1 MSSTSIPT
9 GTPSGIP
16 ASPAGESFGW
26 PKIVGAIV
34 APLALLGLWSA
45 PFGLEPRAQ
54 HALAIC
60 CFMVV
65 LWITEAVPHAI
76 TGLIGCWMFWAFKVA
91 PIRTAFSGFATSEA
105 PWFLLG
111 ALFIGVM
118 VTETGLAKR
127 LAFLVLSWIGKSY
140 SSILLALLL
149 VNFVMTAMIP
159 AGPPRVILLG
169 SLALGVAASFG
180 LGAKSN
186 LAKGLILAVT
196 FSATLNDKTI
206 LGSTPAILAHSLI
219 VEHGKVQLLWSQWFI
234 AYLPLGIAN
243 MLAIWWYIQRA
254 YKPEKSEMPGGKA
267 AWREQLD
274 ALGPWSGREMRA
286 AFWTGLA
293 ILLWSTDKLHGLGPG
308 VIGMGVGL
316 AATLPVI
323 GAATM
328 EDLKKVNFFIILFM
342 GTALSMAEVLRDTGA
357 VGVLS
362 TAMFGAVEPMMNSLS
377 NATWVLYWSGFV
389 AHLLLA
395 SETSMVSVSMPVIM
409 QFAHDTSLNPMAL
422 GLIWSVATGGK
433 LFIYQSLVLIAG
445 YTFNS
450 YGAKEIAK
458 IGAFFLFF
466 QFVMLLLTV
475 NFYWPLLGIR

>member
-1 MSSTSIPT
+1 MSASIA
-9 GTPSGIP
+9 IAAAAP
-16 ASPAGESFGW
+16 AQERF
-26 PKIVGAIV
+26 GAIKIAGAIA
-34 APLALLGLWSA
+34 APLALLALWSA
-45 PFGLEPRAQ
+45 NLGLEPRGQ

-60 CFMVV
+60 AFMVV
-65 LWITEAVPHAI
+65 LWITETVPHAI
-76 TGLIGCWMFWAFKVA
+76 TGLIGCWLFWALKVA
-91 PIRTAFSGFATSEA
+91 PIRVAFSGFASSEA

-111 ALFIGVM
+111 ALFIGIM
-118 VTETGLAKR
+118 VTETGLARR
-127 LAFLVLSWIGKSY
+127 LAFQVLAWIGKSY

-180 LGAKSN
+180 FGAKSN

-219 VEHGKVQLLWSQWFI
+219 IEHGKVSLLWSQWFL
-234 AYLPLGIAN
+234 AYLPLGTAN
-243 MLAIWWYIQRA
+243 LLAIWWYVKKF
-254 YKPEKSEMPGGKA
+254 YKPEVEAMPGGKA
-267 AWREQLD
+267 AWRDQLN
-274 ALGPWSGREMRA
+274 ALGPWSAREMRA

-293 ILLWSTDKLHGLGPG
+293 LVLWSTDWAHHLGPG

-323 GAATM
+323 GAVKM
-328 EDLKKVNFFIILFM
+328 DDLKKVNFFIVLFM
-342 GTALSMAEVLRDTGA
+342 GTALSMAEVLRDSGA
-357 VGVLS
+357 VGVIS
-362 TAMFGAVEPMMNSLS
+362 NAMFGMIEPWMTSIS
-377 NATWVLYWSGFV
+377 NATWVLYWSGFL
-389 AHLLLA
+389 AHILLA
-395 SETSMVSVSMPVIM
+395 SETSMVSVTMPVIM
-409 QFAHDTSLNPMAL
+409 RFAADTQLSPLQM
-422 GLIWSVATGGK
+422 GLIWSMATGGK

-458 IGAFFLFF
+458 IGGFFLFF
-466 QFVMLLLTV
+466 QFVMLLLIV
-475 NFYWPLLGIR
+475 NFYWPLVGIR

>member
-1 MSSTSIPT
+1 MSA
-9 GTPSGIP
+9 TPAPDLS
-16 ASPAGESFGW
+16 SQEHFG
-26 PKIVGAIV
+26 PMKLAGAII
-34 APLALLGLWSA
+34 APLALLALWEGS
-45 PFGLEPRAQ
+45 FGLEPRGQ

-60 CFMVV
+60 AFMVV
-65 LWITEAVPHAI
+65 LWITETIPHAI
-76 TGLIGCWMFWAFKVA
+76 TGLVGSWLFWALGVA
-91 PIRTAFSGFATSEA
+91 PIKVAFSGFASSEA

-118 VTETGLAKR
+118 VTETGLARR
-127 LAFLVLSWIGKSY
+127 LAFQVLAWIGKSY

-180 LGAKSN
+180 LGPNSN

-219 VEHGKVQLLWSQWFI
+219 TQHGKVQLLWSQWFI
-234 AYLPLGIAN
+234 AYLPLGVAN
-243 MLAIWWYIQRA
+243 LLAIWWYIQRF
-254 YKPEKSEMPGGKA
+254 YKPEKEQMPGGKA
-267 AWREQLD
+267 AWRKQLD
-274 ALGPWSGREMRA
+274 DLGPWSPAEKRA

-293 ILLWSTDKLHGLGPG
+293 ILLWSTDKLHHQGPG

-323 GAATM
+323 GAIKM
-328 EDLKKVNFFIILFM
+328 EELKKVNFFIVLFM
-342 GTALSMAEVLRDTGA
+342 GTALSMADVLRDSGA
-357 VGVLS
+357 VDVLS
-362 TAMFGAVEPMMNSLS
+362 KVLFGMIEPSMTSLS
-377 NATWVLYWSGFV
+377 NATWVLYWSGFL
-389 AHLLLA
+389 AHIVLA
-395 SETSMVSVSMPVIM
+395 SETSMVSVTMPVIM
-409 QFAHDTSLNPMAL
+409 KFAADTGLSALPM
-422 GLIWSVATGGK
+422 GLIWSMATGGK

-450 YGAKEIAK
+450 YNAKEIMK

-466 QFVMLLLTV
+466 QFLVLLLIV
-475 NFYWPLLGIR
+475 NFYWPLVGIQ

>member
-1 MSSTSIPT
+1 MSATIAMAAAP
-9 GTPSGIP
+9 GQ
-16 ASPAGESFGW
+16 ERF
-26 PKIVGAIV
+26 GAIKIAGAII
-34 APLALLGLWSA
+34 APLALILLWRLNL
-45 PFGLEPRAQ
+45 GLEPRGQ

-60 CFMVV
+60 AFMVV
-65 LWITEAVPHAI
+65 LWITETVPHAI
-76 TGLIGCWMFWAFKVA
+76 TGLIGCWLFWALQVA
-91 PIRTAFSGFATSEA
+91 PIRLAFSGFASSEA

-118 VTETGLAKR
+118 VTETGLARR
-127 LAFLVLSWIGKSY
+127 LAFQVLAWIGKSY
-140 SSILLALLL
+140 STILLALLL

-206 LGSTPAILAHSLI
+206 LGSTPAIMAHDLI
-219 VEHGKVQLLWSQWFI
+219 QRHGNVQLLWSTWFL

-243 MLAIWWYIQRA
+243 LLAIWWYIRKF
-254 YKPEKSEMPGGKA
+254 YKPEKEEMPGGKA
-267 AWREQLD
+267 AWREQLKG
-274 ALGPWSGREMRA
+274 LGPWSGAEKRA
-286 AFWTGLA
+286 ALWTGLA
-293 ILLWSTDKLHGLGPG
+293 IALWSTDWAHHLGPG

-316 AATLPVI
+316 GTTLPVI
-323 GAATM
+323 GAVKM

-342 GTALSMAEVLRDTGA
+342 GTALSMAEVLRDSGA

-362 TAMFGAVEPMMNSLS
+362 NAMFGLVEPWMTNLP
-377 NATWVLYWSGFV
+377 NATWVLYWSGFL
-389 AHLLLA
+389 AHILLA

-409 QFAHDTSLNPMAL
+409 KFAADTGLSAAPM

-466 QFVMLLLTV
+466 QFAILLLIV
-475 NFYWPLLGIR
+475 NFYWPIIGLR